1 MAQTNNLYGM
11 LKRLTATFKNEDW
24 VIVYAGAI
32 VLLLASLF
40 PEFMPKMPKTLSAEG
55 AWQQALIMFASILG
69 LTYICQAVLR
79 RKMKGIL
86 LSLAVIFTLSLAAQ
100 VVANI
105 PIIKEWG
112 LESVFF
118 SVIFGLIVSNVF
130 GTPEWL
136 KPAIQSEF
144 YIKIGIVCLL

>member
-11 LKRLTATFKNEDW
+11 LKRLTATLKNEDW

-69 LTYICQAVLR
+69 LTYI
-79 RKMKGIL
+79 
-86 LSLAVIFTLSLAAQ
+86 
-100 VVANI
+100 
-105 PIIKEWG
+105 
-112 LESVFF
+112 
-118 SVIFGLIVSNVF
+118 
-130 GTPEWL
+130 
-136 KPAIQSEF
+136 
-144 YIKIGIVCLL
+144 